1 MQVLNEKSAGAI
13 IFRKKDSE
21 IYYLLLHA
29 KYKTDYWEFPKGL
42 IEKNEDLESTVRRE
56 IFEECGLKDIKFING
71 FKESINYFYRRG
83 DKLIMKEVIYFLV
96 ESLENNV
103 RISSEHVG
111 YEWVKYEEAIPRL
124 KENLRKVLTKAKDF
138 LVKQRS
144 LIGN

>member
-103 RISSEHVG
+103 RISPEHVG